1 MTETQLLELIQKVL
15 TEKKEA
21 QTLELKTA
29 AGGCPVK
36 LFDSISAFA
45 NQDDGGI
52 FLFGIDEDAGWKICG
67 VYDAQDLQKKI
78 NEQCKQMLPVIRP
91 VFSSVLI
98 EGKTVVSAEIPAVDV
113 SERPCY
119 YGGKG
124 KSRGSFV
131 RVGDSDEPMTD
142 YEIYSYEAFRKKYED
157 ELRVNE
163 KASLETI
170 DLKKMNEYLALVKEN
185 TPNLAKLSEKTVQ
198 ELTGLV
204 KNKRPTLLC
213 TLLFSF
219 FPQFFYPQYTIN
231 ATVIPGT
238 KRGDA
243 TAEGIRFLD
252 NQRIEGTL
260 IEMLEKALKFA
271 LRNMKNRTIID
282 PQTGKRKDR
291 LEYPL
296 TAVREA
302 ILNAL
307 IHRDYSLHTEVM
319 PIEMTFF
326 QDRLE
331 IRNPGGLYGRLTLS
345 RLGKVQPDTRNPTL
359 ARALETFRITENR
372 YSGIPTIQ
380 REMREAGLKEA
391 VFEDSRNEFCVT
403 FFNSETSAKPRLDMK
418 FEKELLKFCQ
428 TPRTRQEIAE
438 FLGIQTIAY
447 LTKILQPLLAK
458 GVLKMTLPE
467 TPRSKNQQFFS

>member
-1 MTETQLLELIQKVL
+1 MTETQLMELVRKVL
-15 TEKKEA
+15 TEKTES
-21 QTLELKTA
+21 QTLELKA
-29 AGGCPVK
+29 AASGCPTK
-36 LFDSISAFA
+36 LYDSISAFA

-52 FLFGIDEDAGWKICG
+52 LLFGIDEDDDWKVCG
-67 VYDAQDLQKKI
+67 VYDAQDLQKKV

-91 VFSSVLI
+91 VFCSALVD
-98 EGKTVVSAEIPAVDV
+98 GKTVVSAEIPAVDV
-113 SERPCY
+113 SERPCCY
-119 YGGKG
+119 SGKG
-124 KSRGSFV
+124 KIKGSFV

-157 ELRVNE
+157 DVRENE
-163 KASLETI
+163 KATLETI

-185 TPNLAKLSEKTVQ
+185 TPNLAKLPEETVL

-204 KNKRPTLLC
+204 KNDHPTLLC

-219 FPQFFYPQYTIN
+219 FPQLFYPQYTIN
-231 ATVIPGT
+231 ATVIPGPQ
-238 KRGDA
+238 RGDA
-243 TAEGIRFLD
+243 TKEGLRFLD

-260 IEMLEKALKFA
+260 VEMLEKALKFA
-271 LRNMKNRTIID
+271 VRNMKNRTIID
-282 PQTGKRKDR
+282 PQTGKRMDR

-296 TAVREA
+296 TAMREA

-307 IHRDYSLHTEVM
+307 IHRDYSVHTEAM

-359 ARALETFRITENR
+359 ARALETFKITENR

-380 REMREAGLKEA
+380 REMREAGLDEA

-403 FFNSETSAKPRLDMK
+403 FFNAETSAQSREETRL
-418 FEKELLKFCQ
+418 EKDLLKFCQ
-428 TPRTRQEIAE
+428 TPRTRQEIAG
-438 FLGIQTIAY
+438 FLGIQTLAY
-447 LTKILQPLLAK
+447 VKKILEPLLAK
-458 GVLKMTLPE
+458 GALKMTLPE
-467 TPRSKNQQFFS
+467 KPKSKNQRFYS